1 MDSEAEVRI
10 EFKKH
15 ILTPKVEEAFGVL
28 GLGKTYQ
35 DAADE
40 LNRDIETIKSHGKI
54 IREVFQAASMLEAV
68 TKAVAKGIITITEK
82 GGKTLLL
89 ALIMVG
95 TGLPDNQDYSRVKTK
110 TRTKIEIR
118 IDEA

>member
-1 MDSEAEVRI
+1 MDSESEVRI

-15 ILTPKVEEAFGVL
+15 VLTPKVEEAFGVL

-40 LNRDIETIKSHGKI
+40 LSRDIETIKSHGKI

-89 ALIMVG
+89 ALFMVG
-95 TGLPDNQDYSRVKTK
+95 TGLPEDHEAGKIKIK
-110 TRTKIEIR
+110 TRIKIERR
-118 IDEA
+118 INEF